1 MVAVA
6 HGLVEDFV
14 YLYEVAPDFD
24 GGLGTA
30 LEKPK
35 FVPTVRCLSGLGDV
49 TIGML
54 CDGKFTEL

>member
-24 GGLGTA
+24 DDLGTV
-30 LEKPK
+30 LEKPE
-35 FVPTVRCLSGLGDV
+35 FVPTVRYLSGSV
-49 TIGML
+49 M
-54 CDGKFTEL
+54 